1 MSPGLWGSNPSHEVN
16 PVCPLQSTLYSYSV
30 SAAQLGWFLTVS
42 FSRPFFLNFFYQS
55 WVRRQEHLWDKADRM
70 RNSHVFGPMIH
81 ELFNEDLG
89 NLPRQ
94 LKGPYGFQQLLPM
107 TSERTWRS
115 WPGAVTAIVWLY
127 GGYAPKR
134 SENMQHQ
141 NFTRQFLDPSVWLN
155 RFPLLSSLGDFKEC
169 HAWKLV

>member
-1 MSPGLWGSNPSHEVN
+1 MFNASGSCEHRGETSPGLWGSNPPPEVN
-16 PVCPLQSTLYSYSV
+16 PVCPLQSASYSYSV
-30 SAAQLGWFLTVS
+30 SAAQLPDCLFL
-42 FSRPFFLNFFYQS
+42 PAIFFFFFYQS
-55 WVRRQEHLWDKADRM
+55 WVRRQEHLRDKAARM
-70 RNSHVFGPMIH
+70 RNSHVFGPMVH

-89 NLPRQ
+89 TLPRQ

-115 WPGAVTAIVWLY
+115 WLGAVSAIAWLY

-141 NFTRQFLDPSVWLN
+141 TLRIGSWSPASD
-155 RFPLLSSLGDFKEC
+155 
-169 HAWKLV
+169 